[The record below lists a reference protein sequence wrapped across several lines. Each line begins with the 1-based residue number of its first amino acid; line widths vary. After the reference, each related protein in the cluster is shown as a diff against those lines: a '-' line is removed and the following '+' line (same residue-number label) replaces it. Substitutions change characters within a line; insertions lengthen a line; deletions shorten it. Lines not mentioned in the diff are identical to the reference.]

1 MRNCRPLRAQL
12 LDSVSPEA
20 FADLV
25 IEFGVQ
31 FTKSSIDEG
40 FQGQDARA
48 ACVVQYALSKIFAII
63 VTRAFHVM
71 QLVVSGSQKNRPSR
85 DFRTHAGASYCEQI
99 VPGETFTHAG
109 TCLSV
114 LKPEMPVVYKDIF
127 SKHKL
132 CRYAD

>member
-40 FQGQDARA
+40 FQGEDARA
-48 ACVVQYALSKIFAII
+48 AFVVQYALSKIFAII
-63 VTRAFHVM
+63 VTRAF
-71 QLVVSGSQKNRPSR
+71 
-85 DFRTHAGASYCEQI
+85 T
-99 VPGETFTHAG
+99 
-109 TCLSV
+109 
-114 LKPEMPVVYKDIF
+114 
-127 SKHKL
+127 
-132 CRYAD
+132 